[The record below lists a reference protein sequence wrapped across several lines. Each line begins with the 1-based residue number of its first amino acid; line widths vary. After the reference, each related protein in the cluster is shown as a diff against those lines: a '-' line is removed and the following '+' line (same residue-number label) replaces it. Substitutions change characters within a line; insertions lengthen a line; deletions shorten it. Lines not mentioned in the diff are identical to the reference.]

1 MTNKTMLDIQG
12 IDVYR
17 GNTHVLRDVSMS
29 VEQGEIV
36 ALIGANGAGKTTTLR
51 TISGLLRP
59 SSGTLEYNP
68 NGEAEILNLGS
79 MQAENIVA
87 AGLCHCPEGR
97 GVFSRL
103 TVRENLL
110 MGAYLRDDNEGIRR
124 DMQRV
129 NDMFPILADRKT
141 QLAGSLSG
149 GEQMM
154 LAVGRALMS
163 NPKMLMLDEPSLG
176 LAPLVVEAI
185 FKLLADINKQGVTI
199 LLVEQNAVMALE
211 LSNRAYVLETGRVVM
226 HGDSKELACDD
237 NVRKAYLGG

>member
-1 MTNKTMLDIQG
+1 MTRDPMLRIEG
-12 IDVYR
+12 IDVFR
-17 GNTHVLRDVSMS
+17 GNTHVLRDVSMT
-29 VEQGEIV
+29 VAQGEIV

-51 TISGLLRP
+51 TISGLLQPRK
-59 SSGTLEYNP
+59 GRLEYRP
-68 NGEAEILNLGS
+68 NGEGRSLDLGS
-79 MQAENIVA
+79 MQAEKIVA

-124 DMQRV
+124 DMERV
-129 NDMFPILADRKT
+129 KSMFPILADRKS

-163 NPKMLMLDEPSLG
+163 NPRMLMLDEPSLG

-185 FKLLADINKQGVTI
+185 FKLLADINRQGVTI

-211 LSNRAYVLETGRVVM
+211 LSHRAYVLETGRVVM